1 MRSARDQNRDY
12 FRHAYGTGCHD
23 WETVEPSE
31 YVARNLA
38 LVAAEAPGGR
48 LLDLGCGEGRHCI
61 LAARLGFFT
70 VGVDY
75 EPLALK
81 RARTF
86 AREAAVAG
94 AVRFLA
100 SDLFALPLGKATFDV
115 LLDYGC
121 LHHQRKRDWPRY
133 LAAIR
138 GVLRP
143 GGHFLLSVFST
154 AFRVYGPSSRP
165 WHLSHGAYRRF
176 FTPEDLR
183 GLLQGDFDFLRL
195 EEEREGT
202 RGFWH
207 ALMRSRVG

>member
-1 MRSARDQNRDY
+1 MRTAQEQNRDY
-12 FRHAYGTGCHD
+12 FRRAYETGCHG
-23 WETVEPSE
+23 WETVEPSP

-38 LVAAEAPGGR
+38 LVAAQAPGRR

-61 LAARLGFFT
+61 LAARLGFFA

-75 EPLALK
+75 EPRALQ
-81 RARTF
+81 RAQMF
-86 AREAAVAG
+86 AREAAVHDA
-94 AVRFLA
+94 ARFLA
-100 SDLFALPLGKATFDV
+100 ADLFSLPFRLRPFDV
-115 LLDYGC
+115 LVDYGC

-133 LAAIR
+133 LAAVR

-154 AFRVYGPSSRP
+154 AFRAYGRVSRP

-183 GLLQGDFDFLRL
+183 GLLAGDFDFLRL

-202 RGFWH
+202 RGLWH
-207 ALMRSRVG
+207 ALLGRRPT